1 MYYEINHP
9 LVKHKL
15 TVLRNVATQYKQFR
29 ELASELTMLIAYEAM
44 KSIETTTVNVNT
56 PLAGT
61 IGWKIKHD
69 IVVIPILQA
78 GVGMLEGLLKLI
90 PNARV
95 GFLEMSRTPD
105 TQQNI
110 SHFEKIPRDLRDPLF
125 FIIDPM
131 LATGNSI
138 IPAIDALKEKGF
150 SFIKVIALISA
161 PEGIKMLEEAHPDID
176 IYTSSIDECLDE
188 NNFIIPG
195 LGDAADRL
203 FGIT

>member
-15 TVLRNVATQYKQFR
+15 TVLRNVATEYKQFR

-44 KSIETTTVNVNT
+44 KSIDTNTVNVNT

-61 IGWKIKHD
+61 IGCKIKHD
-69 IVVIPILQA
+69 VVVIPILRA
-78 GVGMLEGLLKLI
+78 GVGMLEGMLKLV

-95 GFLEMSRTPD
+95 GFLEMYKDPETEQLVSYYEKLPQD
-105 TQQNI
+105 LQDP
-110 SHFEKIPRDLRDPLF
+110 HFF
-125 FIIDPM
+125 VIDPM
-131 LATGNSI
+131 LATANSI
-138 IPAIDALKEKGF
+138 ITAIDALKERNF
-150 SFIKVIALISA
+150 FLISVISLISA
-161 PEGIKMLEEAHPDID
+161 PEGIKRLEEAHPDVD
-176 IYTSSIDECLDE
+176 IYTGSIDECLDE

-203 FGIT
+203 FGLT